1 MSKRLGNLLFIGVLM
16 GIAAC
21 TSGTPSLPTAIIQPL
36 LVSPTPPAESLV
48 METLPPPQTAA
59 VQPTFTQP
67 VILEKMS
74 HEDWFYN
81 SPDGQW
87 TVQVSAAFPVTA
99 EGSISGENYRVSL
112 SVFRADGGLR
122 WKILDE
128 ERPFGLG
135 YTLPAQF
142 HWQRDGSGL
151 FYTEHGIP
159 DGSPTILGFDCGLF
173 RTDLQNGETTQLTAA
188 CGSLRAAPDGESF
201 AALQGGRLL
210 IHRISGEVIREIS
223 FTDFLGLGEQSGWLA
238 GGLVWSPDNGR
249 LAFSILQNMADA
261 AEIQT
266 SFVLVDLVTGSVR
279 FFLQNQPGQY
289 LPIDWQ
295 ESEVL
300 VIMDT
305 FGLRYRLNIR
315 TGEIVPAG

>member
-1 MSKRLGNLLFIGVLM
+1 MSKRLGNLLFIGVFM
-16 GIAAC
+16 GISAC
-21 TSGTPSLPTAIIQPL
+21 TSAAPPLPTAIIQPL
-36 LVSPTPPAESLV
+36 PVSPTPPVESLAI
-48 METLPPPQTAA
+48 ETLPPPQTAP
-59 VQPTFTQP
+59 VQPTFTEP
-67 VILEKMS
+67 AILEKMS
-74 HEDWFYN
+74 HEDWFYT

-87 TVQVSAAFPVTA
+87 TVQLSAAFPVTA

-122 WKILDE
+122 WEVLDE

-159 DGSPTILGFDCGLF
+159 DGMPTIFGFNCGLF
-173 RTDLQNGETTQLTAA
+173 RINLQNGETTQLSAA
-188 CGSLRAAPDGESF
+188 CGSLRAAPDGEAF

-210 IHRISGEVIREIS
+210 IHRVSGEVIREFS
-223 FTDFLGLGEQSGWLA
+223 FTDLLGLGEQSGWLA

-249 LAFSILQNMADA
+249 LAFSILQNA
-261 AEIQT
+261 AGAEDIQT
-266 SFVLVDLVTGSVR
+266 SFVLVDLVSGSVR

-289 LPIDWQ
+289 LAVDWQ
-295 ESEVL
+295 ESDAL
-300 VIMDT
+300 LIMDI

>member
-1 MSKRLGNLLFIGVLM
+1 MSKRLVNWLFIGVFM
-16 GIAAC
+16 GISAC
-21 TSGTPSLPTAIIQPL
+21 TSTTPPLPTVVIQPL
-36 LVSPTPPAESLV
+36 LVSPTSPVESMPKEML
-48 METLPPPQTAA
+48 LPPQTKT
-59 VQPTFTQP
+59 VQPTFTATA
-67 VILEKMS
+67 ILEKMS
-74 HEDWFYN
+74 HEDWFYT

-99 EGSISGENYRVSL
+99 EGSIGGENYRVSL

-122 WKILDE
+122 WKVLDE

-142 HWQRDGSGL
+142 HWQKDGSGM

-159 DGSPTILGFDCGLF
+159 DGNPTIFGYDCGLF
-173 RTDLQNGETTQLTAA
+173 RVNLQNGETTQLTAG
-188 CGSLRAAPDGESF
+188 CGSLRAAPDGASF
-201 AALQGGRLL
+201 AALQGSRLL
-210 IHRISGEVIREIS
+210 IHRINGEVIREIP
-223 FTDFLGLGEQSGWLA
+223 FTDLLGLGEQSGWLA

-249 LAFSILQNMADA
+249 LAFSILQNIASP

-266 SFVLVDLVTGSVR
+266 SFVLMDLVSGSVR

-289 LPIDWQ
+289 LAVDWQ
-295 ESEVL
+295 ESEAL
-300 VIMDT
+300 LILDT

-315 TGEIVPAG
+315 SGEILPAD